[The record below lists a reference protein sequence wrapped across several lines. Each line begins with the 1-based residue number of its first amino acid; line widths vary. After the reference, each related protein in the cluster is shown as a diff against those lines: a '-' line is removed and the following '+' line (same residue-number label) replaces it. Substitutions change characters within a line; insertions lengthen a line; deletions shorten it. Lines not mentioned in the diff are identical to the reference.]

1 MSTEKAGDEA
11 LLAGPG
17 GTAPVVLRW
26 PAEQL
31 TVAHL
36 ATRGIP
42 RLLLVDREGDPP
54 VCVDPL
60 EDWVRLPV
68 DDRDVDARLLALR
81 GRAERWFPSSPRP
94 RLDGKGRLLRGSKWV
109 ALSPIEE
116 QLSGALLEHY
126 GEVVPDDE
134 VLARAWPSGDGNP
147 ATLRVQVMRLRR
159 RIAGLGL
166 EIRTIRA
173 KGHLLQSVEDVVPL

>member
-1 MSTEKAGDEA
+1 MATEKVGDEV

-31 TVAHL
+31 TAANL

-42 RLLLVDREGDPP
+42 RLLLVDGEGDPP
-54 VCVDPL
+54 ICVDPL

-81 GRAERWFPSSPRP
+81 GRAERWFPSSPLP

-116 QLSGALLEHY
+116 QLSAALLEHY
-126 GEVVPDDE
+126 GEVVPDGE
-134 VLARAWPSGDGNP
+134 LLARAWPSGEGN
-147 ATLRVQVMRLRR
+147 AAALRVQLVRLRR
-159 RIAGLGL
+159 RIDGLGL

-173 KGHLLQSVEDVVPL
+173 QGHLLQSVEDS